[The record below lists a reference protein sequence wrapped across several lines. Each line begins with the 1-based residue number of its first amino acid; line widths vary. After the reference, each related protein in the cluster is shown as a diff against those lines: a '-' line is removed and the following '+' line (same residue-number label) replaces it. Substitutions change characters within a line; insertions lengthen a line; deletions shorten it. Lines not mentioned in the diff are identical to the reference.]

1 MMKKSRFLSVLLAAV
16 LLFGTVTPA
25 QTQAFSSDQTQTA
38 SLQAAL
44 YSLSQTQTTSLT
56 QAPMLSLS
64 QGEKG
69 PQIPGART
77 DGVSSVND
85 YDPERDGYFAYLP
98 ILYYESP
105 WNVTD
110 SEKKEGDL
118 PVIVWKNKIFVS
130 ADNLAKVAGLD
141 KEENAGKI
149 RFVWEERELILTLDD
164 KMASFILGV
173 FKEGLQD
180 PYIEDR
186 FALHEAPFTGTD
198 SVSYVPLTD
207 VCAVMGV
214 DLIATDDGDGT
225 IRYGINPPQRDVY
238 DVLASFRD
246 DDLREG
252 YQFIYE
258 ADPAALKKAEV
269 SSRTVLAL
277 DGLLKGDKD
286 YALYCLLRVLS
297 SYDYLKQYT
306 PNQFVWNKVVLGRDP
321 QKKDIDKKYW
331 DRILAESLIRDLW
344 LGTED
349 EVLAMANKVVD
360 FTASDLGLLFN
371 DITDSVLS
379 GEDKLTD
386 TVLFLKNNLK
396 NTSFYMSQNTSLK
409 YQKILDRY
417 EKEMSTA
424 VPKWKALGSA
434 LNGAALIL
442 KTGLA
447 CANDMKA
454 FEGRDKVMDD
464 ALKLF
469 LNYGGFYY
477 VSNEAIAKMRE
488 EYKGYSQNAE
498 SYSLKKAIFDSLSE
512 AVISG
517 IISKGLGL
525 GSLVLEGFKLA
536 SSLIPAYQE
545 TLDSMV
551 AYQTSLLSIAIQ
563 QEAHLDAY
571 TGILKSSS
579 DAHLTLEGAELNKD
593 IQQAYMYLKSCATT
607 RALVQ
612 KAFEYKDF
620 QLTRLYEE
628 MTILGHTYG
637 LSGEDRL
644 RSYAERIAA
653 LQSSDSTFIE
663 QLIPLYVSV
672 NGKVLTWGD
681 EKPVPDAVCE
691 IYDQGFSRVYFL
703 ADEKGEY
710 HDISIPIFWHEYGIT
725 EFERDFDLKLS
736 FYSKKVEIQGDDT
749 KYVNFVPREPQD
761 IDDVHLLW
769 KGSLKALVTDKESG
783 EQIEGVT
790 YNMEHLDPE
799 LLKKAD
805 IPTQFS
811 GESDYFGNVIL
822 ENMLPPGEYN
832 LSFTKAG
839 YGTETRTVTI
849 EAGKTAEIRVEMTAS
864 YFHTTL
870 VASGDGAAAVREDRT
885 VRYTPTVYGLAY
897 YHVEEWENVVSLALG
912 GSYILGL
919 LEDGTV
925 RCAISDKGLGK
936 DYGQSRIESWTDIV
950 GIAAGLSHTVG
961 LRSDGTVIA
970 IGDNSY
976 GQCNVGSWKDIVMI
990 AAGRN
995 HTVGLKA
1002 DGTVVAAGE
1011 DASSAVGR
1019 CAVSGWKDIVQIT
1032 AGSTF
1037 TAGLC
1042 KDGTVKATHIDTA
1055 GGYPF
1060 GKVQDW
1066 TGVKFIAAGPDSYQL
1081 LALRQD
1087 GTVVGVCWMANG
1099 MGGEILDAG
1108 KWRDICLVACGYSIS
1123 VGVKKDGSIVTANIK
1138 LNYADDLR
1146 SVLVDWETR

>member
-551 AYQTSLLSIAIQ
+551 AYQTSLLSIAVQ

-571 TGILKSSS
+571 TGILKGSSV
-579 DAHLTLEGAELNKD
+579 DHLTLEGTALDKD

-612 KAFEYKDF
+612 KAFEYKDS
-620 QLTRLYEE
+620 QLTRLYDE

-637 LSGEDRL
+637 LSGEDRP

-672 NGKVLTWGD
+672 DGKVLTWGD
-681 EKPVPDAVCE
+681 EKPVPDAVIE
-691 IYDQGFSRVYFL
+691 VTEHGQQRVDFNADGEGAYHQIY
-703 ADEKGEY
+703 
-710 HDISIPIFWHEYGIT
+710 IPIFWPADGIIEFDK
-725 EFERDFDLKLS
+725 EFEIHLYFRAEETEGDDRKHFAFQPKAETEISDAHLLQKGTLEAYVVDKDSGDPIAEPGYEAELTNPEIYRNEVEVQTLYGGRGDESGYVIQEKMAPGHYKAVFGADGYESEEVEFEIKSGEVTKLP
-736 FYSKKVEIQGDDT
+736 KVELEKKKLWLIVEED
-749 KYVNFVPREPQD
+749 YAD
-761 IDDVHLLW
+761 IANNGLWSVHLYYTYDE
-769 KGSLKALVTDKESG
+769 KGQLIEIDG
-783 EQIEGVT
+783 EHVGQHYRHYSYDENGLMTEAIEGSTGGFYTGRKYSYDEEGRVIQIDSYLLMDAYDWRDASWQPNGSQTKRYEGQNLAETT
-790 YNMEHLDPE
+790 YYTANGTLNY
-799 LLKKAD
+799 
-805 IPTQFS
+805 S
-811 GESDYFGNVIL
+811 YVY
-822 ENMLPPGEYN
+822 EYD
-832 LSFTKAG
+832 
-839 YGTETRTVTI
+839 
-849 EAGKTAEIRVEMTAS
+849 EAGRLIQEVE
-864 YFHTTL
+864 
-870 VASGDGAAAVREDRT
+870 
-885 VRYTPTVYGLAY
+885 
-897 YHVEEWENVVSLALG
+897 W
-912 GSYILGL
+912 
-919 LEDGTV
+919 
-925 RCAISDKGLGK
+925 
-936 DYGQSRIESWTDIV
+936 
-950 GIAAGLSHTVG
+950 
-961 LRSDGTVIA
+961 SDGKPDRSI
-970 IGDNSY
+970 IYEYD
-976 GQCNVGSWKDIVMI
+976 
-990 AAGRN
+990 AAGRLIRDTSSSGRIITTDYEYN
-995 HTVGLKA
+995 AEGLLSKE
-1002 DGTVVAAGE
+1002 TNQY
-1011 DASSAVGR
+1011 
-1019 CAVSGWKDIVQIT
+1019 SGYVYYYSYDQYGNLTEISRYANMGKQLSNRT
-1032 AGSTF
+1032 TYTYKQF
-1037 TAGLC
+1037 
-1042 KDGTVKATHIDTA
+1042 
-1055 GGYPF
+1055 PF
-1060 GKVQDW
+1060 EEGD
-1066 TGVKFIAAGPDSYQL
+1066 
-1081 LALRQD
+1081 
-1087 GTVVGVCWMANG
+1087 
-1099 MGGEILDAG
+1099 
-1108 KWRDICLVACGYSIS
+1108 
-1123 VGVKKDGSIVTANIK
+1123 
-1138 LNYADDLR
+1138 
-1146 SVLVDWETR
+1146 